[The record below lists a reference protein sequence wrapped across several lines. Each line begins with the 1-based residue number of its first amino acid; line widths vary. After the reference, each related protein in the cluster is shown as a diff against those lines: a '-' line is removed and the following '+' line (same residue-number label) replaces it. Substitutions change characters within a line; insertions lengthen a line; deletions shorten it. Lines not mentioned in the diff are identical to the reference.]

1 MNCGLVGQT
10 GAAGEKMYDKILLKN
25 KLVGKDSRHECKQS
39 DYDTNS
45 KYRKKDGTLVKFK
58 TEKRIRRDRKTCF
71 R

>member
-1 MNCGLVGQT
+1 
-10 GAAGEKMYDKILLKN
+10 MYDKILLKN